1 MINFYR
7 KKGLK
12 RMTVLPAFSITLHKK
27 DIDLLHKIKA
37 FFGNIGLVTQ
47 WSRFAI
53 FKVQSIEEIS
63 GNIISRG
70 LPASSRF
77 SGGRS
82 HFDKYPLITR
92 SFGLPSAAA
101 GGDRGQ
107 KKADYLLFR
116 PAGAARRL
124 RGRAEALEIIIMML
138 RKEHLNKQGL
148 QSIINIKA
156 SLNLGLSEDLKLTFP
171 ETKPVARPIVS
182 DQKIPDPE

>member
-82 HFDKYPLITR
+82 HFDKYPLIT
-92 SFGLPSAAA
+92 
-101 GGDRGQ
+101 Q

-116 PAGAARRL
+116 
-124 RGRAEALEIIIMML
+124 EIIIMML

>member
-116 PAGAARRL
+116 
-124 RGRAEALEIIIMML
+124 EIIIMML